1 MDLKKPTSLMTLRL
15 QTTHNAI
22 VSVEAG
28 ATLVCSIKKGFQ
40 DFHFQETGLLQT
52 QFPDESVSY
61 VKKFCNLNMIGLYL
75 TVSLCSV

>member
-40 DFHFQETGLLQT
+40 DFQETGLLQT

-61 VKKFCNLNMIGLYL
+61 VNKFYNLNMIGLYL